1 MCGFQFL
8 LNDAT
13 SAITSLGIFLAA
25 TFRIAPAILRIQ
37 QGSMQIRNSLGTVET
52 TIHLIDH
59 FAQYENTAKNDNTEI
74 KNTGQFNPEINVKNL
89 EFKYDNEDKFTLN
102 NLSFTIKP
110 GSHVAIVGP
119 SGSGK
124 STLLDLILGVLIPNS
139 GDIRISGEIPIDAIK
154 IWQGGIAYLPQ
165 SNFILNGN
173 IAKNI
178 ALSNNISKSEEH
190 SINEVL
196 KIAQLDVFVRNLPQG
211 IYTELGDKG
220 FKLSGGQKQRLGIAR
235 ALFTDPDLIIFD
247 ESTSSLDSNT
257 ENLISDALNKLNGKT
272 ILLVAHRL
280 SSVKESDEIIYME
293 NGSIKAIGSFDDVK
307 RTVPNFDRQAKLL
320 GL

>member
-1 MCGFQFL
+1 
-8 LNDAT
+8 
-13 SAITSLGIFLAA
+13 
-25 TFRIAPAILRIQ
+25 
-37 QGSMQIRNSLGTVET
+37 MQIRNSLGTVET
-52 TIHLIDH
+52 TIHLIDY

-74 KNTGQFNPEINVKNL
+74 KNTGLFNPEINVKNL

-102 NLSFTIKP
+102 NLSFTIKR

-124 STLLDLILGVLIPNS
+124 STLLDLILGVLIPDS

-154 IWQGGIAYLPQ
+154 IWQGEIAYLPQ

-178 ALSNNISKSEEH
+178 TLSNNISKSEEYK
-190 SINEVL
+190 INEVL
-196 KIAQLDVFVRNLPQG
+196 KIAQLDTFVDNLPKG

-247 ESTSSLDSNT
+247 ESTSSLDSST
-257 ENLISDALNKLNGKT
+257 ENLISDALNNLNGKT

-280 SSVKESDEIIYME
+280 SSVKKSDEIIYME
-293 NGSIKAIGSFDDVK
+293 NGSIKAIGSFDYIK
-307 RTVPNFDRQAKLL
+307 RTVPNFDKQAKLL